1 MKKYAHID
9 NGIVTNISLWDG
21 VSEYNPGE
29 NVTMVLADDN
39 ARIGGSWDGNVFA
52 FVEPDPAP
60 DTRSYDEKRKEAYNA
75 AGCTIEALAVATFES
90 VFADDSAAAVKL
102 QIEREKIKAAIPK

>member
-1 MKKYAHID
+1 MTNYAVVKD
-9 NGIVTNISLWDG
+9 GVVVNMIVWDG
-21 VSEYNPGE
+21 HGESPVSD
-29 NVTMVLADDN
+29 ADVIEATVD
-39 ARIGGSWDGNVFA
+39 ARIGGSWDGNAFT

-75 AGCTIEALAVATFES
+75 AGCTIEALAIATFES